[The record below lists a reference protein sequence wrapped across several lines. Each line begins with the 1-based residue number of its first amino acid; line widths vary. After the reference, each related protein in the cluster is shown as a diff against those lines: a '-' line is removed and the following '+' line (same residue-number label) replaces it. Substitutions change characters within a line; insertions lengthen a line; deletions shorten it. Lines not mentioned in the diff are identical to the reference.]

1 VPTSKQTVGF
11 ISQDWSKVDDVVY
24 PNGCTWYRCIIPA
37 NILNSNGYQ
46 SHVGYP
52 AQLGDGNLAISL
64 APPLYKNAVVAD
76 GHDLLVL
83 KLVMHAKV
91 KELLEKKISQGKRVV
106 IDIDDWFDNLP
117 ESNRAR
123 DTTDPETHPENNRD
137 IYFAIMEMAHALICS
152 TQFLF
157 DFYSTKYP
165 NKPIFLVRNTID
177 IGRWRIKKKYS
188 GLPKIGWCGATPWRA
203 NDLEQLAPFMNDYLK
218 SRNLKFHH
226 SGAIPNA
233 PSVAQLMEVDH
244 ERVTVEG
251 MRPITDL
258 PGLLHA
264 IDIGVVPLNNIQF
277 NHAKSYL
284 KGLEYAAAGIPF
296 IASDLPEYRYL
307 ADAGVGRIA
316 STPSQ
321 WMAHLDELQDASL
334 RRDEAQM
341 NYEIVKDQ
349 FSMNSSARQWLSIFE
364 QIMDIAI

>member
-1 VPTSKQTVGF
+1 MPTTKQTVGF
-11 ISQDWSKVDDVVY
+11 ISQDWSKVGDVVY

-37 NILNSNGYQ
+37 SILNSNGY
-46 SHVGYP
+46 SAHVGYS
-52 AQLGDGNLAISL
+52 ATSSSDNLGIALS
-64 APPLYKNAVVAD
+64 PPLYKETVIVD

-91 KELLEKKISQGKRVV
+91 KELLEKKIAQGKRIVV
-106 IDIDDWFDNLP
+106 DIDDWFDNLP
-117 ESNRAR
+117 ESNKAR
-123 DTTDPETHPENNRD
+123 ETTDPETHPDNNRD
-137 IYFAIMEMAHALICS
+137 IYFAIMEMAHALVCS

-157 DFYSTKYP
+157 DFYSNKYP
-165 NKPIFLVRNTID
+165 DKPIFLVRNTID
-177 IGRWRIKKKYS
+177 IGRWAPRKK
-188 GLPKIGWCGATPWRA
+188 GWGVPKIGWCGATPWRA
-203 NDLEQLAPFMNDYLK
+203 NDLEQLAPFMNEYLK

-226 SGAIPNA
+226 SGAIPNV
-233 PSVAQLMEVDH
+233 PSVAELMEIDQ
-244 ERVTVEG
+244 ERLTMEG

-258 PGLLHA
+258 PGLLQA
-264 IDIGVVPLNNIQF
+264 IDIGVVPLNNIPF

-296 IASDLPEYRYL
+296 VASDLPEYRYL

-316 STPSQ
+316 STPAQ

-334 RRDEAQM
+334 RYDEAQI

-349 FSMNSSARQWLSIFE
+349 FSMNSAARQWISTFE